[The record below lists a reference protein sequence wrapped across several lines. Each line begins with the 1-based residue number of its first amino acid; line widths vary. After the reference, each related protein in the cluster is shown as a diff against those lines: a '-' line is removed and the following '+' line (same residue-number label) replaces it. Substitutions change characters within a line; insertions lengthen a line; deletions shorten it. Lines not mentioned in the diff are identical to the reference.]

1 MLDARDFGVKSARDF
16 YSKYVSQGRWTRCL
30 DCMREAGI
38 DPLHGSECVAWARA
52 LFDDYFYNR
61 VAQLTYTFPEDAKTS
76 SGAPFWS
83 PPKRFPTPIQFDA
96 KDKTH
101 VQFVQAAAVL
111 RAQVFGIA
119 TSGAG
124 EADAKAVAAL
134 AGQIATPEF
143 KPKEGVKIETDPT
156 KTTASPAMVC
166 DESEVEALLAT
177 LEASKPPAGWRL
189 SPIAFEKDDDT
200 NFHMDWISAMANLR
214 ARNYGIAEV
223 DKLQAKL
230 IAGRIIPAIATAT
243 AVATGLVGLELYK
256 VLRQVPLEGYR
267 NTFCNLSLPLMAMAE
282 PIAPKGFEYN
292 DLKWTLWDRWV
303 LDSMT
308 VQKIIDWFDAKGL
321 SVYSISCGP
330 ALVYNSL
337 FPKHKERLGKDVLE
351 VVAQVAKGAD
361 LTRKYID
368 LVVACEDEE
377 GEDIDVPLV
386 SIKAN

>member
-1 MLDARDFGVKSARDF
+1 
-16 YSKYVSQGRWTRCL
+16 
-30 DCMREAGI
+30 
-38 DPLHGSECVAWARA
+38 
-52 LFDDYFYNR
+52 
-61 VAQLTYTFPEDAKTS
+61 
-76 SGAPFWS
+76 
-83 PPKRFPTPIQFDA
+83 
-96 KDKTH
+96 
-101 VQFVQAAAVL
+101 
-111 RAQVFGIA
+111 
-119 TSGAG
+119 
-124 EADAKAVAAL
+124 
-134 AGQIATPEF
+134 
-143 KPKEGVKIETDPT
+143 
-156 KTTASPAMVC
+156 
-166 DESEVEALLAT
+166 
-177 LEASKPPAGWRL
+177 
-189 SPIAFEKDDDT
+189 
-200 NFHMDWISAMANLR
+200 
-214 ARNYGIAEV
+214 
-223 DKLQAKL
+223 
-230 IAGRIIPAIATAT
+230 
-243 AVATGLVGLELYK
+243 
-256 VLRQVPLEGYR
+256 
-267 NTFCNLSLPLMAMAE
+267 MAMAE